1 MLLSLGLDMQIL
13 GKMNF
18 PSPCKWEFLA
28 ILCPHRKIQV
38 RSLSW
43 ELWHA
48 TNCTWKA
55 NSGKHSPDSHT
66 LQASAP
72 WDSAGAATLVHPA
85 AEHLPG
91 IRHSLNALCALFC
104 LTSRGTFSPSET
116 QGFLCTSPHSSSSCP
131 WRVFHSPWMQREELR
146 LGNRRPG
153 AQSQGSEPG
162 VLALGPGDSVSK
174 LPYTNSM
181 PWILQGSEFRVVVI
195 EN

>member
-146 LGNRRPG
+146 LGKEGLEHRVKD
-153 AQSQGSEPG
+153 QSLES
-162 VLALGPGDSVSK
+162 LLLGQETLYLNYPTQTLCHEFSK
-174 LPYTNSM
+174 DQNLG
-181 PWILQGSEFRVVVI
+181 WWW
-195 EN
+195 